1 MIVLFGAVVLAI
13 TGIDINA
20 DGEGFA
26 HALWEILLRAMSP
39 DQLTG
44 QSSWSARIL
53 LLVVTLLGL
62 LMFSTLVSIS
72 NSALSQRFEQVRRG
86 RKPISLS
93 RHISI
98 LNWNEFGF
106 RVLREVAEAN
116 QTAAEPHHVAILC
129 DQDPLDLMR
138 QIESNFRDHSES
150 LSTSAKPFRYPD
162 KWITIRRGLGHH
174 TADLLNL
181 AAVDSAAGVIVLH
194 EEENEDSQVVR
205 CVLAISAAL
214 RSRGTDPL
222 VTKQGLPVVTFNS
235 SSSLAHLLDHRLSTI
250 AASYHADSY
259 RHVNFIP
266 LSPDEIR
273 IGIETQVARHRGL
286 SYVYQDLLDF
296 GGEEMYIL
304 EPPHDFATFGE
315 AFSLLSDSIPL
326 GIITNDGVDLWPDWT
341 APVSESQVVVLARD
355 RRSSNKCSKA
365 VSNLLTGVRG
375 AGRAISKDH
384 ESFLFVGWNSSADE
398 LVESLP
404 SVVAP
409 GSSLKVL
416 LKQGSAGPKASS
428 FGSRQIEIS
437 YRNGID
443 PLDDPSYLSDV
454 HHVVVFADM
463 TVSAQQSDAQVL
475 IDLLAC
481 RHFADHLT
489 DSERRFT
496 IVGELRRRSSR
507 HVAGIRLADDLLVS
521 ESLMAAA
528 ATQLVFEPRLE
539 GVIAALLSR
548 NNPVEIITIP
558 MKMLSNKD
566 RVSWR
571 ELQLNLARDSGE
583 IAIGV
588 RTIRN
593 GDPEVT
599 LNPNHDVILRRQDEV
614 VLLSRCRNL
623 VP

>member
-1 MIVLFGAVVLAI
+1 L
-13 TGIDINA
+13 
-20 DGEGFA
+20 
-26 HALWEILLRAMSP
+26 
-39 DQLTG
+39 
-44 QSSWSARIL
+44 
-53 LLVVTLLGL
+53 
-62 LMFSTLVSIS
+62 
-72 NSALSQRFEQVRRG
+72 
-86 RKPISLS
+86 
-93 RHISI
+93 
-98 LNWNEFGF
+98 
-106 RVLREVAEAN
+106 
-116 QTAAEPHHVAILC
+116 
-129 DQDPLDLMR
+129 
-138 QIESNFRDHSES
+138 
-150 LSTSAKPFRYPD
+150 
-162 KWITIRRGLGHH
+162 
-174 TADLLNL
+174 
-181 AAVDSAAGVIVLH
+181 IVLH
-194 EEENEDSQVVR
+194 EEEHEDSHVVR

-273 IGIETQVARHRGL
+273 IGIETQVSRHRGL

-315 AFSLLSDSIPL
+315 AFNSLSDSIPL

-341 APVSESQVVVLARD
+341 TPVSESQVVVLAPNRKKAG
-355 RRSSNKCSKA
+355 RSVTTDKD
-365 VSNLLTGVRG
+365 LFTGARG
-375 AGRAISKDH
+375 EGRAIPQER

-398 LVESLP
+398 LVDSLP
-404 SVVAP
+404 SVVAA
-409 GSSLKVL
+409 GSTLKVL
-416 LKQGSAGPKASS
+416 LRRDGVGPQTLL
-428 FGSRQIEIS
+428 FGTQKIEVT
-437 YRNGID
+437 YREGLD
-443 PLDDPSYLSDV
+443 PLDDPRYLNDV

-548 NNPVEIITIP
+548 DNPVEIITIP
-558 MKMLSNKD
+558 MKMLSDKD

-599 LNPNHDVILRRQDEV
+599 LNPNHNVILRRQDEV
-614 VLLSRCRNL
+614 VLLSRCKNL
-623 VP
+623 GP